1 MSVQKKPEQ
10 ESIHMGDLAKEFLKK
25 SSFKKGEIADRM
37 DISRNTLTSL
47 LAKHEWP
54 IDTLEKF
61 INVIREI
68 TPKGSDIDNL
78 KLFPLAIPSFIE
90 NKRAVVNGLVGQT
103 ITVGLVELF
112 EDVVKKHPFQENLKV
127 QGSVGLGNAARSVWV
142 GVRDDRISKNGFSTG
157 VYVVLLFDS
166 KGEYAFLSIAYA
178 VSDKDINKLESMAT
192 IPATKIMGAIEGDK
206 RYDGVQAGFIDL
218 GDTKGTIAEK
228 YEQSV
233 IVSKRYKVKDMEA
246 AILKNDVALLLNLF
260 YDFVFEEY
268 FEVLERQM
276 TDASNGSFG
285 NAAEGS
291 STRDKKQTGK
301 KREVTKYST
310 INPETHLK
318 LLADKAEHNRRVG
331 KLAEEFIYDSEIE
344 KLIALGR
351 EDLLEK
357 VKHVAK
363 EKDGLGYDV
372 KSVNVKSNGDITEKY
387 IEVKG
392 SSLGGRERFDF
403 YLTER
408 ELSVAKE
415 KAETYHLAFVEY
427 VGFEKQR
434 VFDVITPYS
443 KSSEN
448 NVINKIP
455 ILYKCSYSKK

>member
-1 MSVQKKPEQ
+1 MTGLKE
-10 ESIHMGDLAKEFLKK
+10 IGMHMGSFIEDFLRN
-25 SSFKKGEIADRM
+25 SNFKKGEVAEKM
-37 DISRNTLTSL
+37 NISRNTLTSL
-47 LAKHEWP
+47 LAKDEWP
-54 IDTLEKF
+54 KITVEKF
-61 INVIREI
+61 INVIHEM
-68 TPKGSDIDNL
+68 TPKDGNNDNL

-90 NKRAVVNGLVGQT
+90 NKRAIVNGLVGQT
-103 ITVGLVELF
+103 ITVGLVEMF

-142 GVRDDRISKNGFSTG
+142 GIRDERISKSGFSTG

-166 KGEYAFLSIAYA
+166 KGENAYLSIAYA

-246 AILKNDVALLLNLF
+246 AILKNDTALLLNLF

-268 FEVLERQM
+268 FEVLEQQM

-285 NAAEGS
+285 NAADES
-291 STRDKKQTGK
+291 STRDKRQTGK
-301 KREVTKYST
+301 KREVAKYST

-331 KLAEEFIYDSEIE
+331 KLAEEFIYASEIE
-344 KLIALGR
+344 KLIALDR
-351 EDLLEK
+351 EDLLDK

-372 KSVNVKSNGDITEKY
+372 ESVNIESNGDITEKY

-434 VFDVITPYS
+434 VFDVITPFS
-443 KSSEN
+443 ESSED
-448 NVINKIP
+448 NVISKKP
-455 ILYKCSYSKK
+455 VLFKCSYQK